1 MKKYTNK
8 ILIITAI
15 VLVLAIVIGSTIDF
29 QTGYRSGRIQYN
41 EIEKDSVLTF
51 DSLDELEEYAD
62 SLETVHETSQKESEP
77 ASEKKSVTSHK

>member
-62 SLETVHETSQKESEP
+62 SLETVYETSQQESEP